1 MAILNEQ
8 FTRMQKLA
16 GVALTEGK
24 TEITESSI
32 RERIKQHIT
41 DILTE
46 ADKEEE
52 TDTEETTTDA
62 KGDTETTDTETT
74 ETTPEDTG
82 VVAGVDVEKQKAL
95 SAKLLEL
102 RKVAEEFGDP
112 KITTMVGNILT
123 YFTRTTVNKQNQQ

>member
-16 GVALTEGK
+16 GVSLTEGK

-32 RERIKQHIT
+32 RERIKNHIT
-41 DILTE
+41 DILKE
-46 ADKEEE
+46 VEEE
-52 TDTEETTTDA
+52 EEKDTEKTTTDA
-62 KGDTETTDTETT
+62 EGDTETTDTETT
-74 ETTPEDTG
+74 VDTG
-82 VVAGVDVEKQKAL
+82 VAAGVDVEKQKAL

-102 RKVAEEFGDP
+102 RKAAEDFGDP

>member
-8 FTRMQKLA
+8 FSRMQKLA
-16 GVALTEGK
+16 GVALTENK
-24 TEITESSI
+24 MEETKPSI

-46 ADKEEE
+46 ADKEKEE
-52 TDTEETTTDA
+52 TETT
-62 KGDTETTDTETT
+62 DTETTDTETT

-82 VVAGVDVEKQKAL
+82 VAAGVDVEKQKAL

>member
-8 FTRMQKLA
+8 FSRMQKLA
-16 GVALTEGK
+16 GLSLIEGK
-24 TEITESSI
+24 MEETKPSI

-52 TDTEETTTDA
+52 ETTDTETT
-62 KGDTETTDTETT
+62 DTETTDTETT

-82 VVAGVDVEKQKAL
+82 VAAGVDVEKQKAL

>member
-8 FTRMQKLA
+8 FSRMQKLA
-16 GVALTEGK
+16 GVSLIEGK
-24 TEITESSI
+24 MEETKPSI

-52 TDTEETTTDA
+52 ETETT
-62 KGDTETTDTETT
+62 DTETTDTETT

-82 VVAGVDVEKQKAL
+82 VAAGVDVEKQKAL

>member
-16 GVALTEGK
+16 GVSLTEGK

-32 RERIKQHIT
+32 RERIKNHIT
-41 DILTE
+41 DILKE
-46 ADKEEE
+46 AEEE
-52 TDTEETTTDA
+52 EEKDTEKTTIDA
-62 KGDTETTDTETT
+62 EGDTETTDTETT
-74 ETTPEDTG
+74 VDTG
-82 VVAGVDVEKQKAL
+82 VAAGVDVEKQKAL

-102 RKVAEEFGDP
+102 RKAAEDFGDP

>member
-16 GVALTEGK
+16 GVSLTEGK

-32 RERIKQHIT
+32 RERIKNHIT
-41 DILTE
+41 DILKE
-46 ADKEEE
+46 AEEE
-52 TDTEETTTDA
+52 EEKDTEKTTTDA
-62 KGDTETTDTETT
+62 EGDTETTDTETT
-74 ETTPEDTG
+74 VDTD
-82 VVAGVDVEKQKAL
+82 VAAGVDVEKQKAL

-102 RKVAEEFGDP
+102 RKAAEDFGDP

>member
-8 FTRMQKLA
+8 FIRMQKLA
-16 GVALTEGK
+16 GVPLTEGK

-32 RERIKQHIT
+32 RERIKNHIT
-41 DILTE
+41 DILKE
-46 ADKEEE
+46 AEEE
-52 TDTEETTTDA
+52 EEKDTEKTTTDA
-62 KGDTETTDTETT
+62 EGDTETTDTETT
-74 ETTPEDTG
+74 VDTG
-82 VVAGVDVEKQKAL
+82 VAAGVDVEKQKAL

-102 RKVAEEFGDP
+102 RKAAEDFGDP

>member
-16 GVALTEGK
+16 GVSLTEGK

-32 RERIKQHIT
+32 RERIKNHIT
-41 DILTE
+41 DILKE
-46 ADKEEE
+46 AEEE
-52 TDTEETTTDA
+52 EEKDTEKTTTDA
-62 KGDTETTDTETT
+62 EGDTETTDTETT
-74 ETTPEDTG
+74 VDTG
-82 VVAGVDVEKQKAL
+82 VAAGVDVEKQKAL

-102 RKVAEEFGDP
+102 RKAAEDFGDP

>member
-1 MAILNEQ
+1 MSILNEQ

-16 GVALTEGK
+16 GVPLTEGK
-24 TEITESSI
+24 TEIVESSI
-32 RERIKQHIT
+32 RERIKKQIT
-41 DILTE
+41 DILKE
-46 ADKEEE
+46 AEEE
-52 TDTEETTTDA
+52 EEKDTEETKTDA
-62 KGDTETTDTETT
+62 EGDTETTDTETT
-74 ETTPEDTG
+74 KTTPEDTG

-102 RKVAEEFGDP
+102 RKVAEDFGDP

>member
-8 FTRMQKLA
+8 FSRMQKLA
-16 GVALTEGK
+16 GVALTENK
-24 TEITESSI
+24 MEETKPSI

-52 TDTEETTTDA
+52 ETTDTETT
-62 KGDTETTDTETT
+62 DTETTDTETT

>member
-16 GVALTEGK
+16 GVSLTEGK

-32 RERIKQHIT
+32 RERIKNHIT
-41 DILTE
+41 DILKE
-46 ADKEEE
+46 AEEE
-52 TDTEETTTDA
+52 EEKDTEKITTDA
-62 KGDTETTDTETT
+62 EGDTETTDTETT
-74 ETTPEDTG
+74 VDTG
-82 VVAGVDVEKQKAL
+82 VAAGVDVEKQKAL

-102 RKVAEEFGDP
+102 RKAAEDFGDP

>member
-1 MAILNEQ
+1 MSILNEQ

-16 GVALTEGK
+16 GVPLTEGK

-32 RERIKQHIT
+32 RERIKNHIT
-41 DILTE
+41 DILKE
-46 ADKEEE
+46 AEEE
-52 TDTEETTTDA
+52 EKDTEETTTDA
-62 KGDTETTDTETT
+62 EGDTETTDTETT
-74 ETTPEDTG
+74 IDTG
-82 VVAGVDVEKQKAL
+82 VAAGVDVEKQKAL

-102 RKVAEEFGDP
+102 RKAAEDFDDP

>member
-8 FTRMQKLA
+8 FSRMQKLA
-16 GVALTEGK
+16 GVALTENK
-24 TEITESSI
+24 MEETKPSI

-52 TDTEETTTDA
+52 ETETT
-62 KGDTETTDTETT
+62 DTETTDTETT
-74 ETTPEDTG
+74 EPSPEDTG
-82 VVAGVDVEKQKAL
+82 VAAGVDVEKQKAL

-102 RKVAEEFGDP
+102 RKVAEDFGDP

>member
-8 FTRMQKLA
+8 FIRMQKLA
-16 GVALTEGK
+16 GVSLTEGK

-32 RERIKQHIT
+32 RERIKNHIT
-41 DILTE
+41 DILKE
-46 ADKEEE
+46 AEEE
-52 TDTEETTTDA
+52 EEKDTEKTTTDA
-62 KGDTETTDTETT
+62 EGDTETTDTETT
-74 ETTPEDTG
+74 VDTD
-82 VVAGVDVEKQKAL
+82 VAAGVDVEKQKAL

-102 RKVAEEFGDP
+102 RKAAEDFGDP

>member
-8 FTRMQKLA
+8 FSRMQKLA
-16 GVALTEGK
+16 GVALTENK
-24 TEITESSI
+24 MEETKPSI

-52 TDTEETTTDA
+52 ETETT
-62 KGDTETTDTETT
+62 DTETTDTETT

-82 VVAGVDVEKQKAL
+82 VAAGVDVEKQKAL

>member
-8 FTRMQKLA
+8 FSRMQKLA
-16 GVALTEGK
+16 GVALTENK
-24 TEITESSI
+24 MEETKPSI

-52 TDTEETTTDA
+52 ETETT
-62 KGDTETTDTETT
+62 DTETTDTETT
-74 ETTPEDTG
+74 ETAPEDTG
-82 VVAGVDVEKQKAL
+82 VAAGVDVEKQKAL

>member
-1 MAILNEQ
+1 MVILNEQ
-8 FTRMQKLA
+8 FSRMQKLA
-16 GVALTEGK
+16 GVALTENK
-24 TEITESSI
+24 MEETKPSI

-52 TDTEETTTDA
+52 ETETT
-62 KGDTETTDTETT
+62 DTETTDTETT
-74 ETTPEDTG
+74 ETAPEDTG
-82 VVAGVDVEKQKAL
+82 VAAGVDVEKQKAL

>member
-8 FTRMQKLA
+8 FSRMQKLA
-16 GVALTEGK
+16 GVPLTEGQMEETK
-24 TEITESSI
+24 PSI
-32 RERIKQHIT
+32 RERIKQHIS
-41 DILTE
+41 DILNE

-52 TDTEETTTDA
+52 TEETTTDA
-62 KGDTETTDTETT
+62 EGDTETTDTETT

-102 RKVAEEFGDP
+102 RKVAEDFGDP

>member
-8 FTRMQKLA
+8 FSRMQKLA
-16 GVALTEGK
+16 GVSLVEGK
-24 TEITESSI
+24 MEETKPSI

-52 TDTEETTTDA
+52 ETETTDI
-62 KGDTETTDTETT
+62 ETTDTETT

-82 VVAGVDVEKQKAL
+82 VAAGVDVEKQKAL

>member
-8 FTRMQKLA
+8 FSRMQKLA
-16 GVALTEGK
+16 GVALTENK
-24 TEITESSI
+24 MEETKPSI

-52 TDTEETTTDA
+52 ETETT
-62 KGDTETTDTETT
+62 DTETTDTETT
-74 ETTPEDTG
+74 ETAPEDTG
-82 VVAGVDVEKQKAL
+82 VAAGVDVEKQKAL

-102 RKVAEEFGDP
+102 RKVAEDFGDP